1 MGICRMCLFN
11 YGLISILGHVTLHEN
26 WPGLLEVVLD
36 LGFVITL
43 TNFGGEVNKKFIQ
56 VDSLSSKIGDCFTS
70 FAMTT

>member
-1 MGICRMCLFN
+1 MRLQV
-11 YGLISILGHVTLHEN
+11 ILGYLTLHKN
-26 WPGLLEVVLD
+26 WPELLEVIPH

-43 TNFGGEVNKKFIQ
+43 ANFGGEVNKKFIQ